1 MTETNI
7 PVGDILSTV
16 DNPLIEE
23 SLTLGLEAILEPTL
37 GTIEQRICYMGYVY
51 WSNPDIGVGNV
62 GQDIG
67 YIFIGMFNILSGH
80 SRGEG

>member
-37 GTIEQRICYMGYVY
+37 GTIE
-51 WSNPDIGVGNV
+51 
-62 GQDIG
+62 
-67 YIFIGMFNILSGH
+67 
-80 SRGEG
+80 